1 MIVERR
7 SGRRREANIS
17 KIGGVCGGRAV
28 ASSFARDHVDKIKS
42 RYLGLVV
49 AL

>member
-7 SGRRREANIS
+7 RGRRREAIFNETE
-17 KIGGVCGGRAV
+17 GLWRAGSRV
-28 ASSFARDHVDKIKS
+28 VFARDHVGKIKS